1 MAIFSYMMGDRVS
14 RGAGQSA
21 VKAAAYQARE
31 NYTDARTGYAYNHR
45 PREHAGQ
52 EPARGIAVAS
62 AYIGRGAGYDEG
74 RKPALFVGLY
84 GPKEGPEWC
93 RGRENIE
100 QFWSRAELAER
111 QPQAQIA
118 ERIIIALPHEL
129 TLKQNIW
136 LLQDHVKEFT
146 RQGRVVQVA
155 IHAPEHGDGRN
166 VHAHLLVS
174 TRGVDEH
181 GFKASKAAEQ
191 QERYLHRREYVQGL
205 RARWAA
211 ATNRHLERHGHAA
224 RVDHRTLAEQGIKR
238 EPTIHLGPGDSRRE
252 RHGERSVGGEINREV
267 VARNAAREPRA
278 REAYEGHERVRELTG
293 PHARPQRPAHEATET
308 REAERAPATP
318 ASANPAPDAPQR
330 GRERQKI
337 GVLERSGRMFRSAFE
352 KALDWVAPRV
362 EDPRLQPPPY
372 RELEKPAPE
381 RPLPLYE
388 RIALRAQE
396 REREEGRDRDPS
408 FRREDSPLYERYKA
422 EREAA
427 WQARQA
433 AEREVHDRFAS
444 YTQDLRGFYQMRF
457 AQEKHSGMPGP
468 VRHDAMDLLAAQRRG
483 DRGHAIRL
491 EREQLAEVRQAHPLP
506 DWGSWLKGEA
516 EKGDRDAARALER
529 HEAREAERNR
539 DRDDDGRGIEP

>member
-14 RGAGQSA
+14 RSAGQSA
-21 VKAAAYQARE
+21 VKVAAYQARE

-45 PREHAGQ
+45 PREQDGQ
-52 EPARGIAVAS
+52 EPARGVAAAS
-62 AYIGRGAGYDEG
+62 AYIGREAGYEEG

-84 GPKEGPEWC
+84 APKEAPDWC

-129 TLKQNIW
+129 TLKQNVW

-174 TRGVDEH
+174 TRGVDAG

-191 QERYLHRREYVQGL
+191 AQRYLHRREYISGL
-205 RARWAA
+205 RARWAE

-224 RVDHRTLAEQGIKR
+224 RVDHRTLAEQGIER
-238 EPTIHLGPGDSRRE
+238 APTMHLGPGDSRRE
-252 RHGERSVGGEINREV
+252 RHGERSVGGEVNREV
-267 VARNAAREPRA
+267 AARNAERGAGPRS
-278 REAYEGHERVRELTG
+278 REAQEGYERVQAL
-293 PHARPQRPAHEATET
+293 HARPQSQAREAAET
-308 REAERAPATP
+308 REAERAAALPA
-318 ASANPAPDAPQR
+318 ANIAADAPER

-337 GVLERSGRMFRSAFE
+337 SVLERSGRMIRSAFE
-352 KALDWVAPRV
+352 KTLDWIAPRV
-362 EDPRLQPPPY
+362 EDPHLQPPPY
-372 RELEKPAPE
+372 GEPEKPAPE

-396 REREEGRDRDPS
+396 REREEGRDRDPG

-433 AEREVHDRFAS
+433 AEREVHERFAG

-491 EREQLAEVRQAHPLP
+491 EREQLAEARRAHPLP
-506 DWGSWLKGEA
+506 DWGGWLKREA
-516 EKGDRDAARALER
+516 EKGDRDAARALDR